1 MQLEPEHLT
10 QAGFARHMG
19 VSRAAVSQWKSGDI
33 LSDGAFTLP
42 GRKGKV
48 IVSVAV
54 EDVRRNRDIGQSLGN
69 GIETRTST
77 EAVADEKAVPT
88 EVQPDLLPVKPEAV
102 AVEPPA
108 APTQKQPKIDTV
120 EDQLKRARLEEQH
133 RKNRIG
139 ASEEALQQGLLMSS
153 DDAREQMSR
162 VAGMMLQIFEGAL
175 TDFAAI
181 TASQFNVP
189 QRDVLHTLKN
199 EFRKVRKAATQK
211 EQARITELEKATM
224 TSVELDG

>member
-1 MQLEPEHLT
+1 MQPQLLT
-10 QAGFARHMG
+10 KAKFAEHMG
-19 VSRAAVSQWKSGDI
+19 VSRFAVSKWLERGTITSAALVGE
-33 LSDGAFTLP
+33 
-42 GRKGKV
+42 GRKAKINV
-48 IVSVAV
+48 TLAV
-54 EDVRRNRDIGQSLGN
+54 EQVRQNRDIGQSLGN

-133 RKNRIG
+133 RKNRMG
-139 ASEEALQQGLLMSS
+139 ATEEALQQGLLMSS

-211 EQARITELEKATM
+211 EQARITELEKATT

>member
-1 MQLEPEHLT
+1 MQPQLLT
-10 QAGFARHMG
+10 KAKFAEHMG
-19 VSRAAVSQWKSGDI
+19 VSRFAVSKWLERGTITSAALVGE
-33 LSDGAFTLP
+33 
-42 GRKGKV
+42 GRKAKINV
-48 IVSVAV
+48 TLAV
-54 EDVRRNRDIGQSLGN
+54 EQVRQNRDIGQSLGN